1 MAKIKF
7 SLIKSA
13 ADLVTPRE
21 RTRAG
26 FIALALEKK
35 YLAIPY
41 IEEAKAL
48 KIIASRVKKPK
59 DLLQGED
66 LRTGLLT
73 ASGLSDKSL
82 NHLTEEDKILAIK
95 GFIEKFLELQHG
107 FGNIQTTA
115 KGVTG

>member
-1 MAKIKF
+1 MAKKIKI
-7 SLIKSA
+7 SLIQSA

-35 YLAIPY
+35 CLAVPY

-48 KIIASRVKKPK
+48 KIIASRAEKPK
-59 DLLQGED
+59 DLLQVKD
-66 LRTGLLT
+66 LRAGLLI

-82 NHLTEEDKILAIK
+82 NHLTEENKIVAIK
-95 GFIEKFLELQHG
+95 GLIE
-107 FGNIQTTA
+107 
-115 KGVTG
+115 